1 MPTLTLLLLA
11 LNSADQ
17 DQHHNPHFHYLAV
30 YINSFCNNSILFV
43 FAILPQHL
51 CSLSTAGVQNQD
63 SKAFSWE
70 TLLLPQ
76 HSFYFLDKV
85 AAVWAALFVG
95 KYY

>member
-1 MPTLTLLLLA
+1 MLTLTLLLLA

-17 DQHHNPHFHYLAV
+17 DQHHNPHFHYPAV
-30 YINSFCNNSILFV
+30 HINSFCNNSISFV

-51 CSLSTAGVQNQD
+51 CSLSTAVQNQD
-63 SKAFSWE
+63 SKVFSWE

-76 HSFYFLDKV
+76 HSFYILDTV

-95 KYY
+95 RYY